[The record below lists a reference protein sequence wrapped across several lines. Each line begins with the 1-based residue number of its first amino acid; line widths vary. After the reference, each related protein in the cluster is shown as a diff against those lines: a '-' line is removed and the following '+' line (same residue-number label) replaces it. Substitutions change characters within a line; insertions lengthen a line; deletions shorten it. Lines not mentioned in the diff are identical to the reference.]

1 MNKIKYHCPD
11 TQRQQA
17 LFLTH
22 HLRVRITRPWVGQ
35 QKKNSLVFKLMKLLW
50 FNDTDLSR
58 ADRYKTAICW
68 NGLTPRISSSGFLFH
83 ERSLLSS
90 PCLRDRMSSPPLS
103 LMSAPSPHGVCHF
116 YFMTWYCSVTT
127 TARWRPRWLPEKL
140 AGHGGKNWKIIIT
153 KRLMI
158 LLNKQI
164 HSVVWT

>member
-116 YFMTWYCSVTT
+116 LFYDLILQRDNHRAMTT
-127 TARWRPRWLPEKL
+127 TLTVRETRGTRREKL
-140 AGHGGKNWKIIIT
+140 KNHN
-153 KRLMI
+153 
-158 LLNKQI
+158 NKKTNDFI
-164 HSVVWT
+164 K